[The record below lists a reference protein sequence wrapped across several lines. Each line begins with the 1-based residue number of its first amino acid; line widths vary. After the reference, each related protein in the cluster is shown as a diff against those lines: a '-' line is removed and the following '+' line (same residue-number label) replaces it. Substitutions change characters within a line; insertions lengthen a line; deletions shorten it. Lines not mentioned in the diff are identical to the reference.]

1 LFDYILW
8 KKERKT
14 HYHSLYKNVKRRE
27 QLQLILAR
35 FFFFFCTS
43 WQRTNWSQ
51 NIDQTQHKR
60 IFSFLL
66 LACSQL
72 EHIHTHYTDHMYTRE
87 TIIIH
92 VMWAA
97 HSWTVE
103 SIYKHLY
110 TVLVIWS
117 VPQMMT
123 TKSFISKIWFLFFF
137 LARLIFLYDV
147 DLSLMNWTSEYVLAL
162 YSITL
167 VAEGSLLFLSHLL
180 YRTHHVC
187 LLMILSLSLFLVFF
201 CLSEENRDV
210 FVCIEP
216 STTCHRHHH
225 TGRLLTDS

>member
-1 LFDYILW
+1 MMMMMMMMKK

-14 HYHSLYKNVKRRE
+14 HYHSLYKNVERRE

-35 FFFFFCTS
+35 FLFLCTS

-51 NIDQTQHKR
+51 NIDQTQHTDG
-60 IFSFLL
+60 SFLFSTCL
-66 LACSQL
+66 FSAGAYTYTIQTICIWEKPSLSMLCEQ
-72 EHIHTHYTDHMYTRE
+72 HTAGLSSRF
-87 TIIIH
+87 IN
-92 VMWAA
+92 
-97 HSWTVE
+97 
-103 SIYKHLY
+103 IYIQYSSSDPFPRWWRRKA
-110 TVLVIWS
+110 
-117 VPQMMT
+117 
-123 TKSFISKIWFLFFF
+123 SFRRSDFFFF
-137 LARLIFLYDV
+137 LLYDV

-180 YRTHHVC
+180 YRTDHVC
-187 LLMILSLSLFLVFF
+187 LLMILFLPFALFLGFF
-201 CLSEENRDV
+201 LHCLSEENRDV